1 VIEDSFGRIHDYL
14 RISLTDNCNFRCFYC
29 MPDEDYD
36 FTPASRLMQPKE
48 ILALAKIFVEQG
60 VRKIRLTGGEPLVR
74 KDAAEIIT
82 ELGKLPMELV
92 ITTNGTRI
100 KEMLPVLISAGIKT
114 VNISLDTLDP
124 DKFFLI
130 ARRNVFQQVRD
141 NIDLLLQNNI
151 IVKINMVVM
160 KGLNDSEIVDFIIWT
175 KDQPVQIRFIE
186 FMPFSG
192 NKWTSNKL
200 YSLDEILATIQKNFV
215 VLAADGKPH
224 DTAKSFTIPEHVG
237 SFAIIST
244 MTAPFCSTCN
254 RMRLT
259 ADGKL
264 KNCLFSDGETDL
276 LNALRNNE
284 EMVPLIHASI
294 WSKKKEL
301 GGQFDKEPDKIDILN
316 INNRSMITIGG

>member
-1 VIEDSFGRIHDYL
+1 MIEDSFGRIHDYL

-36 FTPASRLMQPKE
+36 FTPASRLMQPGE
-48 ILALAKIFVEQG
+48 IVALAKIFIEQG
-60 VRKIRLTGGEPLVR
+60 VKKIRLTGGEPLVR

-82 ELGKLPMELV
+82 ELGKLPVELV

-100 KEMLPVLISAGIKT
+100 KELLPILISAGIKT
-114 VNISLDTLDP
+114 VNISLDTLDR
-124 DKFFLI
+124 DKFLLI
-130 ARRNVFQQVRD
+130 TRRDAFEQVRD
-141 NIDLLLQNNI
+141 NIDLLIANDI
-151 IVKINMVVM
+151 TVKINMVVM
-160 KGLNDSEIVDFIIWT
+160 KGLNDNEISDFIHWT
-175 KDQPVQIRFIE
+175 KDHPIQIRFIE

-200 YSLDEILATIQKNFV
+200 FPLDEILATIQKDFV

-224 DTAKSFTIPEHVG
+224 DTAKSFIIPGHVG
-237 SFAIIST
+237 SFAVIST

-276 LNALRNNE
+276 LTALRKNE
-284 EMVPLIHASI
+284 EVLPMILASI

-301 GGQFDKEPDKIDILN
+301 GGQFDKQFELIEAHN

>member
-1 VIEDSFGRIHDYL
+1 MIEDSFGRIHDYL

-29 MPDEDYD
+29 MPDENYD
-36 FTPASRLMQPKE
+36 FTPAARLMQPGE
-48 ILALAKIFVEQG
+48 IVALAKIFVEQG
-60 VRKIRLTGGEPLVR
+60 VKKIRLTGGEPLVR

-82 ELGKLPMELV
+82 ELGKLPVELV

-100 KEMLPVLISAGIKT
+100 KELLPILISAGIKT
-114 VNISLDTLDP
+114 VNISLDTLDR
-124 DKFFLI
+124 DKFLLI
-130 ARRNVFQQVRD
+130 TRRDAFEQVRD
-141 NIDLLLQNNI
+141 NIDLLIANDI
-151 IVKINMVVM
+151 TVKINMVVM
-160 KGLNDSEIVDFIIWT
+160 KGLNDNEISDFIHWT
-175 KDQPVQIRFIE
+175 KDYPIQIRFIE

-200 YSLDEILATIQKNFV
+200 FSLDEILATIQKDFV

-224 DTAKSFTIPEHVG
+224 DTAKSFIIPGHVG
-237 SFAIIST
+237 SFAVIST

-276 LNALRNNE
+276 LTALRKNE
-284 EMVPLIHASI
+284 EVLPLILASI

-301 GGQFDKEPDKIDILN
+301 GGQFDKQFELIEAQN